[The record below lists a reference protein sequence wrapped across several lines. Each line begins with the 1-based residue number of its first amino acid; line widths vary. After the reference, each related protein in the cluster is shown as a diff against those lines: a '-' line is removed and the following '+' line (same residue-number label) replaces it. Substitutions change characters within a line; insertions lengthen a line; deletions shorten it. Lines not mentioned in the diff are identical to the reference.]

1 MEHDMKKKYK
11 VQIILTCI
19 IISGIWGM
27 LSTYLLLQY
36 PYNKAVT
43 AIISF
48 IIYTVCLIIG
58 VKIIAGKAK
67 KDLNVS

>member
-1 MEHDMKKKYK
+1 MKKKYK
-11 VQIILTCI
+11 VQIILTGI
-19 IISGIWGM
+19 VISGIWGVV
-27 LSTYLLLQY
+27 STYLLLQY

-48 IIYTVCLIIG
+48 IIYMICLTIG

-67 KDLNVS
+67 KDLDVS

>member
-1 MEHDMKKKYK
+1 MKKKYK
-11 VQIILTCI
+11 AQIILTCI
-19 IISGIWGM
+19 IISGIWGT

-48 IIYTVCLIIG
+48 IIYMVCLIIG
-58 VKIIAGKAK
+58 IKIIAGKAK
-67 KDLNVS
+67 KDINVS